1 MKGVPDMLAAA
12 FTILTIAV
20 ALGAVLAVLHL
31 RTNKTAT
38 PPLPPPWPLGAL
50 HGIIALTGL
59 GCLAL
64 ALRGPPRGLQQGTAS
79 FGLIATVLFVLAA
92 LLGAKL
98 LAARI
103 LKKPIGGG
111 TIAIHAT
118 LAVSGFVIL
127 AAYVFAG

>member
-1 MKGVPDMLAAA
+1 MPDMLAAA

-31 RTNKTAT
+31 RTNKSAT
-38 PPLPPPWPLGAL
+38 PPWPLGAL
-50 HGIIALTGL
+50 HGILALAGL
-59 GCLAL
+59 GCLAV

-79 FGLIATVLFVLAA
+79 FGIIAAVLFVLAA
-92 LLGAKL
+92 FLGARL

-103 LKKPIGGG
+103 FKKPIGGG

>member
-1 MKGVPDMLAAA
+1 MLTAA
-12 FTILTIAV
+12 FAILTIAA

-31 RTNKTAT
+31 RTDRTAA
-38 PPLPPPWPLGAL
+38 PPWPLGAL
-50 HGIIALTGL
+50 DGILALIGL
-59 GCLAL
+59 ACLAL
-64 ALRGPPRGLQQGTAS
+64 ALRGPPRGVEQGTAA
-79 FGLIATVLFVLAA
+79 FGIIAAVLFVLAA

-98 LAARI
+98 LAAHI
-103 LKKPIGGG
+103 FKKRIGGG

>member
-1 MKGVPDMLAAA
+1 MLTAA
-12 FTILTIAV
+12 FVILTLAV

-31 RTNKTAT
+31 RPTRTAT
-38 PPLPPPWPLGAL
+38 PPLLPGWPLGAL
-50 HGIIALTGL
+50 HGSLALTGL
-59 GCLAL
+59 ACLAL
-64 ALRGPPRGLQQGTAS
+64 ALRGPPRGVQQGTAS
-79 FGLIATVLFVLAA
+79 FGLIAAVLFVLAA
-92 LLGAKL
+92 LLGARL

-103 LKKPIGGG
+103 FNKPIGGG

>member
-1 MKGVPDMLAAA
+1 MLTAA
-12 FTILTIAV
+12 FAILTVAV

-31 RTNKTAT
+31 RTNRTAT
-38 PPLPPPWPLGAL
+38 PLRPPPWPLGAL
-50 HGIIALTGL
+50 HGILALAGL

-64 ALRGPPRGLQQGTAS
+64 ALRGPPRGVQQGTAS
-79 FGLIATVLFVLAA
+79 FGIIAAVLFVLAA
-92 LLGAKL
+92 LLGARL

-103 LKKPIGGG
+103 FKKPIGGG

>member
-1 MKGVPDMLAAA
+1 MLTSA
-12 FTILTIAV
+12 FVILAIAV
-20 ALGAVLAVLHL
+20 ALGSALAVLHL
-31 RTNKTAT
+31 RSNRTAA
-38 PPLPPPWPLGAL
+38 PPWPFGAL
-50 HGIIALTGL
+50 HGILAIVGL

-64 ALRGPPRGLQQGTAS
+64 ALRGPPRGVQQGTAS
-79 FGLIATVLFVLAA
+79 FGIIAAVLFVLAA
-92 LLGAKL
+92 LLGARL

-103 LKKPIGGG
+103 FGKQIGGG

>member
-1 MKGVPDMLAAA
+1 MLTAA
-12 FTILTIAV
+12 FVIFTLAV

-31 RTNKTAT
+31 RTNRTAA
-38 PPLPPPWPLGAL
+38 PPWPLGAL
-50 HGIIALTGL
+50 HGILALAGL

-64 ALRGPPRGLQQGTAS
+64 ALSGPPRGLQQGTAS
-79 FGLIATVLFVLAA
+79 FGIIAAVLFVLAA

-103 LKKPIGGG
+103 FKKQIGGG
-111 TIAIHAT
+111 TIAVHAT

-127 AAYVFAG
+127 AAYVFLG

>member
-1 MKGVPDMLAAA
+1 MLTGA
-12 FTILTIAV
+12 FVIFTIAV

-31 RTNKTAT
+31 RTNRTAT
-38 PPLPPPWPLGAL
+38 PPWPLGAL
-50 HGIIALTGL
+50 HGILALIGL

-64 ALRGPPRGLQQGTAS
+64 ALRGPPRGVEQGAAS
-79 FGLIATVLFVLAA
+79 FGLIAAALFVLAA
-92 LLGAKL
+92 LLGARL

-103 LKKPIGGG
+103 FGKQIGGG

-127 AAYVFAG
+127 AAYVFVG